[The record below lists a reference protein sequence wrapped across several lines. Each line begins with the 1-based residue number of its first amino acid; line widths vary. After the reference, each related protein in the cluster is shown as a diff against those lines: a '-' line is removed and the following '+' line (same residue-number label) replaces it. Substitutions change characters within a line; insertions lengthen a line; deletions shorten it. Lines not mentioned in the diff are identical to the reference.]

1 MLGRKVVAAGFIG
14 HRKPTPEA
22 ITMAK
27 RREGK
32 DQLFLNWVTLELSS
46 CHSVEQNSYSVW
58 QEFILET
65 QRPWD
70 IRAGPQN

>member
-14 HRKPTPEA
+14 HRKPAPEA

-46 CHSVEQNSYSVW
+46 CHYVEQNSYSVW

-65 QRPWD
+65 QRSWD